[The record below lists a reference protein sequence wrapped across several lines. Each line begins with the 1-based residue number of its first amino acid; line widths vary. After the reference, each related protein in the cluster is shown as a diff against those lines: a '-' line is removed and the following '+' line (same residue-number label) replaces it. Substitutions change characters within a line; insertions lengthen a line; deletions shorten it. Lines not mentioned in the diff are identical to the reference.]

1 MGDTSLFTP
10 DPHTNE
16 TNFRAL
22 QAELVQQFERQF
34 PDPMAPKTVIV
45 IPSQTLDQEIL
56 AKVTGINHYEE
67 RLLCLLMLLRM
78 PRTHMIYVS
87 STPIDKAIVD
97 YYLHQLPGV
106 TPRHARQRLTLL
118 SCHDAAPV
126 SLTEKILARPR
137 LMEKIRAAI
146 PPGHVAHIAGFNV
159 TWLEH
164 ELALKLGV
172 PHYGCPAW
180 LNYWGTKSGSREV
193 FREAGLPMPDGY
205 EKLKDMR
212 DVALALRELARE
224 NPGLRKAV
232 VKVNDGF
239 SGDGNAIY
247 SFEKHGTRPDEDT
260 LRAHLCLVAGDMSY
274 DVFAEKM
281 EAMEGI
287 VEVFVEGDE
296 KTSPSV
302 QCRVT
307 PPRQIEVVSTH
318 DQVLGGECQQVY
330 TGATFP
336 ANRAYSSE
344 IGAMGHRIAEVL
356 ANKGVIGRFGIDFIS
371 VKEPGGWW
379 KHYALEINLRK
390 GGTTHPYLMLQFLTN
405 GFYDYQTGI
414 YHTPNSQERH
424 YFATDGLRSDAYKG
438 LTPDDLL
445 DIAICNGLHYD
456 ATTQEGVVF
465 HLLGALSQH
474 GKLGTVCIGATPEK
488 AQALYQKTVE
498 VLDRETRV

>member
-1 MGDTSLFTP
+1 MAETSLFTL
-10 DPHTNE
+10 DPRTNE
-16 TNFRAL
+16 ANFKVL

-78 PRTHMIYVS
+78 PRTRLVYVS
-87 STPIDKAIVD
+87 STPIDKVIVD
-97 YYLHQLPGV
+97 YYLHLLPGV

-118 SCHDAAPV
+118 SCHDASPV

-137 LMEKIRAAI
+137 LIEKIRASI

-159 TWLEH
+159 TCLEH
-164 ELALKLGV
+164 ELALQLGV
-172 PHYGCPAW
+172 PLYGCPAW

-193 FREAGLPMPDGY
+193 FREAGLPVPEGY

-239 SGDGNAIY
+239 SGDGNAIF
-247 SFEKHGTRPDEDT
+247 SFEKYGRYPNEDT
-260 LRAHLCLVAGDMSY
+260 LREHLCLVANDMSY

-287 VEVFVEGDE
+287 AEAFIDGSE
-296 KTSPSV
+296 KTSPSA

-307 PPRQIEVVSTH
+307 PLQQVEVVSTH

-330 TGATFP
+330 IGCTFP
-336 ANRAYSSE
+336 ANRAYASD
-344 IGAMGHRIAEVL
+344 IGEMGHQVAAVL
-356 ANKGVIGRFGIDFIS
+356 GRKGVIGRFGIDFIS

-405 GFYDYQTGI
+405 GFYDYHTGI

-438 LTPDDLL
+438 LTPEDLM

-488 AQALYQKTVE
+488 AEAYYRKTVE
-498 VLDRETRV
+498 VLDKETRV